1 MRNIIT
7 ANSEYGWELF
17 FVVLIAWVAG
27 ARTSLAVCEQGRV
40 FQWVNAFRFLFRSY
54 SGLAGIPAFKGP
66 QE

>member
-27 ARTSLAVCEQGRV
+27 ARTCHSLYASRGES
-40 FQWVNAFRFLFRSY
+40 F
-54 SGLAGIPAFKGP
+54 SG
-66 QE
+66 